1 MTDDQRALQAS
12 IRAELGI
19 TDHFDVQQEIERR
32 VRFLSDYLL
41 RTSCRSLVL
50 GISGAWTPWRQG
62 VSLSVL

>member
-41 RTSCRSLVL
+41 RTGCRSLL
-50 GISGAWTPWRQG
+50 R
-62 VSLSVL
+62 